1 MNIVES
7 LKWRYATKKFDS
19 NKYLSDEKIEAV
31 KQSFCLTPTSY
42 GLEPVKMLII
52 RDKVLQQKLVK
63 HSYNQEQIAQASD
76 LIVFCAI
83 KSIDEAYII
92 DYFNRVKEMRGT
104 PDTILKPF
112 RDFLISDFGNKT
124 QDQIDNWA
132 VNQVYIA
139 LGNLMTVCAAEE
151 IDACPIE
158 GFIPSE
164 YDKILNLSEQ
174 GLKSVLVMPI
184 GYRAKD
190 DMFADLKK
198 VRKPINDSVFKY

>member
-19 NKYLSDEKIEAV
+19 NKYLSEEKIEAV
-31 KQSFCLTPTSY
+31 KKSFCLTPTSY

-52 RDKVLQQKLVK
+52 RDKVLQQELVK
-63 HSYNQEQIAQASD
+63 YSYNQEQVAQASD
-76 LIVFCAI
+76 LLVFCAI
-83 KSIDEAYII
+83 KTIDETYIV
-92 DYFNRVKEMRGT
+92 DYFNRLKALRGT
-104 PDTILKPF
+104 ADEILKPF
-112 RDFLISDFGNKT
+112 RDFLISDFENKT
-124 QDQIDNWA
+124 QDEIHIWA

-164 YDKILNLSEQ
+164 YDKILNLTEK

-184 GYRAKD
+184 GYRAND
-190 DMFADLKK
+190 DMFAELEK
-198 VRKPINDSVFKY
+198 VRKPLNDSVFEL

>member
-19 NKYLSDEKIEAV
+19 NKYLSEEKIEAV
-31 KQSFCLTPTSY
+31 KKSFCLTPTSY

-52 RDKVLQQKLVK
+52 RDKVLQQELVK
-63 HSYNQEQIAQASD
+63 YSYNQEQVAQASD
-76 LIVFCAI
+76 LLVFCAI
-83 KSIDEAYII
+83 KTIDETYIV
-92 DYFNRVKEMRGT
+92 DYFNRLKALRGT
-104 PDTILKPF
+104 ADEILKPF

-124 QDQIDNWA
+124 QDEIHNWA

-164 YDKILNLSEQ
+164 YDKILNLTEK

-184 GYRAKD
+184 GYRAND
-190 DMFADLKK
+190 DMFAELEK
-198 VRKPINDSVFKY
+198 VRKPLNDSVFEL

>member
-19 NKYLSDEKIEAV
+19 NKYLSEEKIEAV
-31 KQSFCLTPTSY
+31 KKSFCLTPTSY

-52 RDKVLQQKLVK
+52 RDKVLQQELVK
-63 HSYNQEQIAQASD
+63 YSYNQEQVAQASD
-76 LIVFCAI
+76 LLVFCAI
-83 KSIDEAYII
+83 KTIDETYIV
-92 DYFNRVKEMRGT
+92 DYFNRLKALRGT
-104 PDTILKPF
+104 ADEILKPF

-124 QDQIDNWA
+124 QDEIHIWA

-164 YDKILNLSEQ
+164 YDKILNLTEK
-174 GLKSVLVMPI
+174 GLKSVLVMPM
-184 GYRAKD
+184 GYRAND
-190 DMFADLKK
+190 DMFAELEK
-198 VRKPINDSVFKY
+198 VRKPLNDSVFEL

>member
-19 NKYLSDEKIEAV
+19 NKYLSEKKINAI

-52 RDKVLQQKLVK
+52 RDKDLQQKLVK
-63 HSYNQEQIAQASD
+63 HSYNQQQVAQASD
-76 LIVFCAI
+76 LLVFC
-83 KSIDEAYII
+83 SIETIDTAYIV
-92 DYFNRVKEMRGT
+92 DYFDRVKSKRDT
-104 PDTILKPF
+104 PDEVLKPF

-124 QDQIDNWA
+124 QDEIHNWA

-139 LGNLMTVCAAEE
+139 IGNLMTVCAAEE

-164 YDKILNLSEQ
+164 YDKILNLKHK

-184 GYRAKD
+184 GYRAND
-190 DMFADLKK
+190 DMFADLEK
-198 VRKPINDSVFKY
+198 VRKPLIESVVEL